1 MARALLVGC
10 GCRGRMLGRA
20 LIADGWAVRGSSRG
34 AALSAISA
42 AGIEAVAADPDRL
55 GTVTDLIGD
64 VTVLGWLL
72 GAADAEVNGPRLES
86 LLEKLVDSPVR
97 GLLYEA
103 CGAAGARALEAGSAR
118 VEAWG
123 ERFRVPVA
131 VLRADPDDAEA
142 WVAAAHAAIN
152 DLLRPRPV
160 SG

>member
-20 LIADGWAVRGSSRG
+20 LLDDGWTVRGSSRG
-34 AALSAISA
+34 AALSAIEA

-64 VTVLGWLL
+64 VTVLGWLM
-72 GAADAEVNGPRLES
+72 GAAGAEVNGPRLS
-86 LLEKLVDSPVR
+86 GLLEKLVDSPVR

-103 CGAAGARALEAGSAR
+103 RGSGDAATLAAGAER

-131 VLRADPDDAEA
+131 VLRADPGEAGA
-142 WVAAAHAAIN
+142 WVAAARAGVN
-152 DLLRPRPV
+152 GLLAPRR
-160 SG
+160 

>member
-1 MARALLVGC
+1 
-10 GCRGRMLGRA
+10 MLGEG
-20 LIADGWAVRGSSRG
+20 LLEDGWAVRGSSRG
-34 AALSAISA
+34 AALDQIAA

-64 VTVLGWLL
+64 VTVLGWLM
-72 GAADAEVNGPRLES
+72 GAADAEINGPRLGS

-103 CGAAGARALEAGSAR
+103 RGAAGERALAAGAER

-131 VLRADPDDAEA
+131 VLDADPGDPQA
-142 WVAAAHAAIN
+142 WVAEARTAIN
-152 DLLRPRPV
+152 GLLRRRR
-160 SG
+160 